1 MSEQLDSNWGKP
13 LNIRF
18 GSILFPPNR
27 GTNTVLWAA
36 HPSNLTYNTNLC
48 IGGRILHLQTSH
60 CAICTWRKWK
70 ANTAHFLLIS
80 YSSSKPKEIRKNETS
95 GLPRTQMNRSF
106 HVDQTCSRGS
116 KNIVIQPYNNNTDRK
131 EHHQILKAA
140 NRSPWT

>member
-1 MSEQLDSNWGKP
+1 M
-13 LNIRF
+13 NIRF
-18 GSILFPPNR
+18 RSIFISTKQKHNYSAMR
-27 GTNTVLWAA
+27 AA
-36 HPSNLTYNTNLC
+36 HPRLTYNINLC
-48 IGGRILHLQTSH
+48 IRQPILHLETSH

-70 ANTAHFLLIS
+70 VNTAHFLLIS

-106 HVDQTCSRGS
+106 HGDQTCSRGS